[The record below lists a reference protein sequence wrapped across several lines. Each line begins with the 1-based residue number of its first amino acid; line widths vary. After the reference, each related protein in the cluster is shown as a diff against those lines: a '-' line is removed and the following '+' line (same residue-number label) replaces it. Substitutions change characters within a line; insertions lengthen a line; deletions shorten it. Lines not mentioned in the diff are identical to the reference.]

1 MPKTITITMDELGQ
15 VSGDFDPSL
24 DTQEIVWMLR
34 IAEENASRIIN
45 QGFIQAQEDLQNDA
59 QESADQPDTG
69 QSGRGEAEVSPV

>member
-1 MPKTITITMDELGQ
+1 MPKTITITMDALGQ

-45 QGFIQAQEDLQNDA
+45 QGFIQAQEDLRNDA
-59 QESADQPDTG
+59 QESTG
-69 QSGRGEAEVSPV
+69 ESNEGKPGRGEAEGTPV